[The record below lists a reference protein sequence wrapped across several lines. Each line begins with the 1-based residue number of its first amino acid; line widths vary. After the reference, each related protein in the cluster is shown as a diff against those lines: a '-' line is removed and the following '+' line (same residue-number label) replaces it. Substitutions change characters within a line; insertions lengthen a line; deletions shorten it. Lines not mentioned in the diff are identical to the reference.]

1 MIARVV
7 AFALHQRF
15 ITLALALLLT
25 AGGIVS
31 FHRLP
36 IEAYPD
42 VADVEVDVI
51 TLWPGHAAE
60 EVERYITIQLEKELN
75 GIANV
80 TFLRSFSNFGLSNI
94 RVLFADGTDNYWS
107 RQQVL
112 ERITQADIPADA
124 KPQLGPL
131 ASPIGEVY
139 RYTLESRTMP
149 LVDLKAYQDW
159 VLEREF
165 RKVPG
170 VADVVSWG
178 GGIKQYQV
186 TVDPERLR
194 DYNVTLKQ
202 VFEAVAANNAN
213 AGGSYIR
220 EGQYALMV
228 RGIGLVQSTEDLEN
242 VVVTSLKGTP
252 VRVRD
257 IGHAG
262 IGHAIRFGIL
272 GRDHDDDLVQG
283 IVLMRKGENPDAVIA
298 GVRAKVHEL
307 RKTLPAGVVMRPY
320 YSRDRLVRTTVTT
333 VMRNLVEGAGL
344 VIVLLSLF
352 FYNLRAALI
361 VALTIPLS
369 LLFAFVFMDLRGVPA
384 NLLSLGAIDFGI
396 IVDGAVIMT
405 ENILRHLSERKV
417 TGPRVLHEVQ
427 HAALEV
433 ARPLTFAAMII
444 MTVYVPI
451 LTFQRIEGRLFQP
464 MAVTISLAVIGSL
477 LLTLTL
483 LPVLTTFFFRHP
495 PSERESPLLRWLR
508 RPYVPALRFCLRR
521 PVVPIAVTAGMFAL
535 ALLAFTF
542 LGKEFL
548 PELDEGDIW
557 LRVKFPIGISLEDAN
572 PYVHDIRERL
582 LTFPEV
588 RVVVSQLG
596 APDDGTDIN
605 GPDTAEFYIGLKP
618 RGEWRVR
625 DKERLI
631 EGMGARFSDIPGI
644 TTNFSQPIKDNV
656 DEALAGVK
664 GEMAIKLYGRDV
676 FELER
681 IGRQITDVLRDIRGV
696 TDLDYDHLVGQPQL
710 QIVVDRKA
718 AARYGINIQD
728 IQGALEA
735 ATRGRVVSQVFEGER
750 RFDLAVRL
758 AGSGE
763 SLMMLQHLTVSAPSG
778 ERIPVAQLAEFTK
791 TEGLSQVQREGSQRR
806 IAIKWSVRER
816 DMGGMVAE
824 AMKEVDAAVK
834 LPEDYHI
841 VWSGRFEDQ
850 QRALAR
856 LYVIVPLVIFIIFI
870 LLFGTFQSIGDALLI
885 MLNLPF
891 ALIGGTLALFLSG
904 THFNISAAVGYVAV
918 FGVSVLNGVV
928 LVSSIRQ
935 ARGDGVGVLDA
946 VVRGCTLRFRP
957 IVVSGIVAVI
967 GFIPAALSHGIG
979 SEIQRPLARVV
990 VGGLISS
997 SILTLLVLP
1006 VVYALIAERSEHR
1019 EATQTRSAAGEGV
1032 GDPR

>member
-94 RVLFADGTDNYWS
+94 RILFADATDNYWA

-112 ERITQADIPADA
+112 ERITQAEIPADA

-139 RYTLESRTMP
+139 RYTLESKTMP

-159 VLEREF
+159 VLEREI

-194 DYNVTLKQ
+194 AYNVTLKQ
-202 VFEAVAANNAN
+202 VFDAVAANNAN

-228 RGIGLVQSTEDLEN
+228 RGIGLVRSTEDLED
-242 VVVTSLKGTP
+242 VVITSLKGTP

-257 IGHAG
+257 LGRAG

-298 GVRAKVHEL
+298 GVRAKIHE
-307 RKTLPAGVVMRPY
+307 RQTSLPPGVSMRPY

-333 VMRNLVEGAGL
+333 VLRNLIEGAAL
-344 VIVLLSLF
+344 VILLLSLF
-352 FYNLRAALI
+352 LYNIRAALV

-369 LLFAFVFMDLRGVPA
+369 LLFAFIFMDLRGIPA

-405 ENILRHLSERKV
+405 ENILRHLSERRV
-417 TGPRVLHEVQ
+417 TGPHVVREVQ

-433 ARPLTFAAMII
+433 ARPLTFAVMII

-451 LTFQRIEGRLFQP
+451 LTFQRIEGKLFRP
-464 MAVTISLAVIGSL
+464 MAVTIAFAVIGSL
-477 LLTLTL
+477 VLTLTL
-483 LPVLTTFFFRHP
+483 LPVLTSYLFRRP

-508 RPYVPALRFCLRR
+508 APYLPALRFCLRR
-521 PVVPIAVTAGMFAL
+521 PAVPIGASAGMLAL
-535 ALLAFTF
+535 ALLAFTL

-572 PYVHDIRERL
+572 PYVLDIRERL

-596 APDDGTDIN
+596 APDDGTDPN
-605 GPDTAEFYIGLKP
+605 GPDTVELYIGLKP
-618 RGEWRVR
+618 RDAWRFR
-625 DKERLI
+625 DKDALVETMATRL
-631 EGMGARFSDIPGI
+631 GDIRGI

-664 GEMAIKLYGRDV
+664 GELAIKLYGPDL
-676 FELER
+676 FTLEAKAR
-681 IGRQITDVLRDIRGV
+681 EIAGVLAGIRGV
-696 TDLDYDHLVGQPQL
+696 ADLDYDHLVGQPQL

-718 AARYGINIQD
+718 AARYGINVQD
-728 IQGALEA
+728 IEDAIEA
-735 ATRGRVVSQVFEGER
+735 ATRGRVVSQIFEGER
-750 RFDLAVRL
+750 RFELAVRL
-758 AGSGE
+758 APGTDA
-763 SLMMLQHLTVSAPSG
+763 LATLKQLTVSAPSG
-778 ERIPVAQLAEFTK
+778 ERIPLTQLAEFVK
-791 TEGLSQVQREGSQRR
+791 TEGLSQILREGSARR
-806 IAIKWSVRER
+806 IGIKWGVRER
-816 DMGGMVAE
+816 DMGGLVAE
-824 AMKEVDAAVK
+824 AMRKVGAAVT
-834 LPEDYHI
+834 LPEGYHM

-891 ALIGGTLALFLSG
+891 ALIGGTLALFLWR
-904 THFNISAAVGYVAV
+904 TNFNISAAVGYVAV

-935 ARGDGVGVLDA
+935 ARAEGLGVRDA
-946 VVRGCTLRFRP
+946 VLRGCALRFRP

-967 GFIPAALSHGIG
+967 GFIPAAISHGIG

-990 VGGLISS
+990 IGGLVSS
-997 SILTLLVLP
+997 TSLTLLVLP
-1006 VVYALIAERSEHR
+1006 VVYALIAGRSEPEPPP
-1019 EATQTRSAAGEGV
+1019 EAT
-1032 GDPR
+1032 P

>member
-1 MIARVV
+1 MIARIV

-42 VADVEVDVI
+42 VGDVEADVI

-60 EVERYITIQLEKELN
+60 EVERHITIQIEKELN
-75 GIANV
+75 GIAGV

-112 ERITQADIPADA
+112 ERITQADIPSDA

-139 RYTLESRTMP
+139 RYTLESTTMP
-149 LVDLKAYQDW
+149 LVELKAYQDW

-178 GGIKQYQV
+178 GGIKQYQIF
-186 TVDPERLR
+186 VDPERLR
-194 DYNVTLKQ
+194 AYNLTLKQ
-202 VFEAVAANNAN
+202 VFDAVAANNAN

-228 RGIGLVQSTEDLEN
+228 RGIGLVRSTDDLDN

-262 IGHAIRFGIL
+262 IGHAIRFGVL
-272 GRDHDDDLVQG
+272 GRDHADDLVQG
-283 IVLMRKGENPDAVIA
+283 IVLMRKGENPDAVIE
-298 GVRAKVHEL
+298 GVRAKIEAL
-307 RKTLPAGVVMRPY
+307 QKTLPAGVTMRPY

-333 VMRNLVEGAGL
+333 VMRNLLEGAAL

-352 FYNLRAALI
+352 LYNLRAALI

-369 LLFAFVFMDLRGVPA
+369 LLFAFVFMDLRGIPA

-405 ENILRHLSERKV
+405 ENILRHLAERRV
-417 TGPRVLHEVQ
+417 TGERVVREVQ
-427 HAALEV
+427 HAALDV
-433 ARPLTFAAMII
+433 ARPLTFAVMII

-451 LTFQRIEGRLFQP
+451 LTFQRIEGKLFRP
-464 MAVTISLAVIGSL
+464 MAITIAAAVIGSL

-483 LPVLTTFFFRHP
+483 LPVLMSYAFRRP
-495 PSERESPLLRWLR
+495 PAERESPLLHWLR
-508 RPYVPALRFCLRR
+508 AGYVPAVRFCLRR
-521 PVVPIAVTAGMFAL
+521 PFVPILATTCMVLAAL
-535 ALLAFTF
+535 GAFTL

-588 RVVVSQLG
+588 LVVVSQLG
-596 APDDGTDIN
+596 APDDGTDPN
-605 GPDTAEFYIGLKP
+605 GPDTAEFYIGLTP
-618 RGEWRVR
+618 REQWHVA
-625 DKERLI
+625 DKDALI
-631 EGMGARFSDIPGI
+631 EAMASRLESIRGI

-664 GEMAIKLYGRDV
+664 GELAIKLYGPDV
-676 FELER
+676 FTLDTKARE
-681 IGRQITDVLRDIRGV
+681 IAGVLGAVRGV

-710 QIVVDRKA
+710 QIIVDRKA
-718 AARYGINIQD
+718 AARYGINVQD
-728 IQGALEA
+728 IEDAIEA
-735 ATRGRVVSQVFEGER
+735 ATRGRTVSQVFEGER
-750 RFDLAVRL
+750 RFELTVRL
-758 AGSGE
+758 AGGDASPE
-763 SLMMLQHLTVSAPSG
+763 TLKALAVSAPSG
-778 ERIPVAQLAEFTK
+778 ERIPLTQLAEFVK
-791 TEGLSQVQREGSQRR
+791 TEGLSQVVREGSQRR

-816 DMGGMVAE
+816 DMGGLVAE
-824 AMKEVDAAVK
+824 AMRKVDAAVT
-834 LPEDYHI
+834 LPEGYRI

-870 LLFGTFQSIGDALLI
+870 LLFGAFQSVGDALVI

-891 ALIGGTLALFLSG
+891 ALIGGTLALFVWA

-935 ARGDGVGVLDA
+935 ARADGLSLHDA
-946 VVRGCTLRFRP
+946 VLRGCALRFRP
-957 IVVSGIVAVI
+957 ILVSGIVAVI
-967 GFIPAALSHGIG
+967 GFMPAAISHGIG

-990 VGGLISS
+990 IGGLLSS
-997 SILTLLVLP
+997 TLLTLLVLP
-1006 VVYALIAERSEHR
+1006 ALYRLAHGR
-1019 EATQTRSAAGEGV
+1019 
-1032 GDPR
+1032 GDAFVKLVP

>member
-1 MIARVV
+1 MIARLV
-7 AFALHQRF
+7 AFALHQRL

-75 GIANV
+75 GIAGV

-94 RVLFADGTDNYWS
+94 RLLFADGTDNYWS

-112 ERITQADIPADA
+112 ERIAQADIPSDA

-139 RYTLESRTMP
+139 RYTLESTTMP
-149 LVDLKAYQDW
+149 LIELKAYQDW
-159 VLEREF
+159 VLDREF

-178 GGIKQYQV
+178 GGTKQYQV

-194 DYNVTLKQ
+194 AYNLTLKQ
-202 VFEAVAANNAN
+202 VFDAVAANNTN

-228 RGIGLVQSTEDLEN
+228 RGIGLVQSTDDLDN
-242 VVVTSLKGTP
+242 IVLSSSKGTP

-272 GRDHDDDLVQG
+272 GRDHADDLVQG
-283 IVLMRKGENPDAVIA
+283 IVLMRKGENADAVIE
-298 GVRAKVHEL
+298 GVRAKITEL
-307 RKTLPAGVVMRPY
+307 QKTLPAGVVMRPY
-320 YSRDRLVRTTVTT
+320 YSRDRLVKTTVTT
-333 VMRNLVEGAGL
+333 VMRNLVEGAAL
-344 VIVLLSLF
+344 VIVLLSVFL
-352 FYNLRAALI
+352 YNLRAALI
-361 VALTIPLS
+361 VAVTIPLS
-369 LLFAFVFMDLRGVPA
+369 LLFAFVFMDLRGIPA
-384 NLLSLGAIDFGI
+384 NVLSLGAIDFGI

-417 TGPRVLHEVQ
+417 TGDRVVAEVQ
-427 HAALEV
+427 RAALDI
-433 ARPLTFAAMII
+433 ARPLTFAVMII
-444 MTVYVPI
+444 MTVYAPI
-451 LTFQRIEGRLFQP
+451 LTFQRIEGKLFRP
-464 MAVTISLAVIGSL
+464 MAITIAFAVIGSL

-483 LPVLTTFFFRHP
+483 LPVLTTFLFRRP
-495 PSERESPLLRWLR
+495 PAERESPVLRWLR
-508 RPYVPALRFCLRR
+508 APYLPALRFCLRR
-521 PVVPIAVTAGMFAL
+521 PVVPVAATAAMFAL
-535 ALLAFTF
+535 ALLAFTV

-557 LRVKFPIGISLEDAN
+557 LRVKLPIGISLEDGN

-582 LTFPEV
+582 LRFPEV
-588 RVVVSQLG
+588 RVVVSQHG
-596 APDDGTDIN
+596 APDDGTDPN

-618 RGEWRVR
+618 RAEWRIA
-625 DKERLI
+625 DKDTLVEAMAARL
-631 EGMGARFSDIPGI
+631 ADLRGI
-644 TTNFSQPIKDNV
+644 TSNFSQPIKDNV

-664 GEMAIKLYGRDV
+664 GELAIKLFGPDLFV
-676 FELER
+676 LEAKAKE
-681 IGRQITDVLRDIRGV
+681 IADVLAGVRGV

-718 AARYGINIQD
+718 AARYGINVQD
-728 IQGALEA
+728 VQDVIEA
-735 ATRGRVVSQVFEGER
+735 ATRGRVVTQIFEGER
-750 RFDLAVRL
+750 RFELAVRL
-758 AGSGE
+758 TGGAA
-763 SLMMLQHLTVSAPSG
+763 SLETLRALTVSAPSG
-778 ERIPVAQLAEFTK
+778 ERIPLPQLAEFVQ
-791 TEGLSQVQREGSQRR
+791 TEGLGQILREGNQRR
-806 IAIKWSVRER
+806 IGIKWGVRER
-816 DMGGMVAE
+816 DMASLVAE
-824 AMKEVDAAVK
+824 AMRKVDATVH
-834 LPEDYHI
+834 LPDGYTMI
-841 VWSGRFEDQ
+841 WSGRFEDQ

-856 LYVIVPLVIFIIFI
+856 LYVIVPLVIVIIFM

-891 ALIGGTLALFLSG
+891 ALIGGTLALFVSG

-935 ARGDGVGVLDA
+935 ARAEGRSLGDA
-946 VVRGCTLRFRP
+946 IRQGCTLRFRP

-967 GFIPAALSHGIG
+967 GFIPAAISHGIG

-990 VGGLISS
+990 IGGLLSS
-997 SILTLLVLP
+997 TALTLLALP
-1006 VVYALIAERSEHR
+1006 AFYTLITRRAAAESPSQ
-1019 EATQTRSAAGEGV
+1019 EA
-1032 GDPR
+1032 